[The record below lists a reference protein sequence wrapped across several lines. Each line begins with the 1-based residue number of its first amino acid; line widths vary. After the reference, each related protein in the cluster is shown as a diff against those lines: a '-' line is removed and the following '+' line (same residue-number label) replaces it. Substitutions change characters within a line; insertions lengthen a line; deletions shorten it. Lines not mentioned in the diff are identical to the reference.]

1 MPYIKKERRE
11 ILNSKTQFPEI
22 RTPGELNYMIVRLIC
37 FYLTQ
42 KPRLCYTDYNEV
54 IGVLECVKQEFFRR
68 RINPYEEEKRKLNGE
83 VFFEK

>member
-11 ILNSKTQFPEI
+11 ILNSK
-22 RTPGELNYMIVRLIC
+22 NYMIVRLIC

-42 KPRLCYTDYNEV
+42 KPRLCYTDYNEI

-68 RINPYEEEKRKLNGE
+68 RINPYEKEKRRLNGE